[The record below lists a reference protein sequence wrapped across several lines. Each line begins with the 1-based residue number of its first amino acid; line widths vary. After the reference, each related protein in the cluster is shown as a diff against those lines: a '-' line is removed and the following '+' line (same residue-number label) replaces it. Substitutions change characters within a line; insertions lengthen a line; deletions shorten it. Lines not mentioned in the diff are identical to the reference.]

1 MKLASLAAVIGLA
14 LATSACVIID
24 ADDHQ
29 DVSVS
34 MAKSDLEPIFGATID
49 KDALVVRVS
58 SNGCTRLDDFAV
70 ETTRRDGTATFT
82 FTRKRPDLCRAL
94 VAEGVDSPSP
104 LRHKPRLPAA
114 GSPCGAET
122 YDGLMRRR
130 R

>member
-94 VAEGVDSPSP
+94 VAEGVDMRFY
-104 LRHKPRLPAA
+104 LDAYGVDR
-114 GSPCGAET
+114 GSRIRVRNP
-122 YDGLMRRR
+122 MVRP
-130 R
+130 

>member
-29 DVSVS
+29 DVSVNMS
-34 MAKSDLEPIFGATID
+34 KSDLEPIFGATID

-94 VAEGVDSPSP
+94 VAEGVDMRFY
-104 LRHKPRLPAA
+104 LDAYGVDR
-114 GSPCGAET
+114 GSKIRVRNP
-122 YDGLMRRR
+122 MVRP
-130 R
+130 

>member
-70 ETTRRDGTATFT
+70 ETTRRDGAATFT

-94 VAEGVDSPSP
+94 VAEGVDMRFY
-104 LRHKPRLPAA
+104 LDAYGVDR
-114 GSPCGAET
+114 GSRIRVRNP
-122 YDGLMRRR
+122 MVRP
-130 R
+130 